1 MPLRNGQEYLKQEYL
16 KQECLKQGH
25 FNPKNQPFKL
35 VLLPEKMPRKKY
47 KVNIDFDEA
56 SLQWRKNKIP
66 NGHGGFI
73 YKRFSERIFNRR

>member
-1 MPLRNGQEYLKQEYL
+1 MPLRSGKEYLRKDHL
-16 KQECLKQGH
+16 
-25 FNPKNQPFKL
+25 NSKNQPFKL
-35 VLLPEKMPRKKY
+35 VCQSEETPRKKY

>member
-1 MPLRNGQEYLKQEYL
+1 MPLRSGKEH
-16 KQECLKQGH
+16 LKQGY

-73 YKRFSERIFNRR
+73 YKRSPERIFNRR

>member
-1 MPLRNGQEYLKQEYL
+1 MMVSSVSVSKPNELRTAGQKYHGFIQDHYLE
-16 KQECLKQGH
+16 
-25 FNPKNQPFKL
+25 
-35 VLLPEKMPRKKY
+35 LPENMPKKY

-73 YKRFSERIFNRR
+73 YKRFSQRIFNRR

>member
-1 MPLRNGQEYLKQEYL
+1 MPLRSGQEYLKQEYL
-16 KQECLKQGH
+16 KQDH

-35 VLLPEKMPRKKY
+35 VCQPEKMPCKKY

-73 YKRFSERIFNRR
+73 YKRFS

>member
-1 MPLRNGQEYLKQEYL
+1 MPLRSGKEH
-16 KQECLKQGH
+16 LKQGY

-73 YKRFSERIFNRR
+73 YKRFPERIFNRR